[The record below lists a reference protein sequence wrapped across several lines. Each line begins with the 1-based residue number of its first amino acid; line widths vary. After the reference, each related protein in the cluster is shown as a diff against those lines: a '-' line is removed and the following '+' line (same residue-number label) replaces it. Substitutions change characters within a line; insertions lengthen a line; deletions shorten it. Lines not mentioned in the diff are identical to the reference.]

1 MSHLK
6 DFLLV
11 IWGWLT
17 TPMPI
22 AADTELEWA
31 DRPSS
36 ERTTDDTT
44 CKGDVNSIACQIEYG
59 DELDAWHQRDRNP
72 LDDENE
78 KFEPWK

>member
-1 MSHLK
+1 MNLLK
-6 DFLLV
+6 NFLLV

-17 TPMPI
+17 NPMPI
-22 AADTELEWA
+22 VADTEPEW
-31 DRPSS
+31 DHRSRS

-72 LDDENE
+72 LDDENDRF
-78 KFEPWK
+78 KPWG